1 MKDTR
6 SLKTVLRDNTIHEA
20 ATAVLSDAGEYAS
33 ELTRTSLYIR
43 VAKRTGYKKR
53 KVQDTL
59 NHTIWVAP
67 EKLCLYE

>member
-6 SLKTVLRDNTIHEA
+6 SLKTVLRDNAIHEA

-43 VAKRTGYKKR
+43 VAKRTGCKKR

-67 EKLCLYE
+67 EKLCLYD